1 MYFCKISGEPP
12 QEPVISSK
20 SGEIY
25 ERRLI
30 LKYIQENGTEPATG
44 EKLEETDLITLKAN
58 PKSSA
63 PRPPSATS
71 IPSLLHTLQNE
82 WDSLMLEFYTL
93 NQQHQS
99 TRQELSNALYQQDAA
114 TRVIARLI
122 KERDAAREALAS
134 VQATTGL
141 SATQDVDMTEA
152 PSESALPADVM
163 TIIEETNS
171 SLSSV
176 RKKRKPPTDY
186 AKPEAV
192 KAYQSIHTIPSL
204 HSSSSAGITSIS
216 LSTANPTQF
225 LTGGNDKIVQLYD
238 RGAGKVLATLK
249 GHTKRINHVKLRER
263 EGENTLVVSGAADKT
278 VRTWEELVR
287 FEEGGEVVDLAFG
300 GLGKEVW
307 GVSGREVRIW
317 GIFASLVPE
326 RDLWGHKE
334 TLFLGVQSFRSA
346 HNLLQMDLTVNISL
360 GQSKEPGREIFTQWI
375 RNLNLGLGNHIVFT
389 GLSYRSLAIWALTD
403 IRYHKVVSLRW
414 LPRKRLVSVKRLG
427 SATQI
432 RSISN
437 SKSRCSKIISYFA
450 RGSSPSRQID
460 SGRSTP
466 NVLDVK
472 RLHPRHGYRMKG
484 KSNETVLTLEH
495 VHKMNGPPNEWHRIF
510 LRWNEPL
517 NDLGSI
523 DVISN
528 GDPMPRRYGHDF
540 MLDIRVKKDPRKGW
554 GTEGAFPIGTP
565 VHVYLAIVAPKHQ
578 LAT

>member
-12 QEPVISSK
+12 QEPVVSSK

-71 IPSLLHTLQNE
+71 IPALLHTLQNE

-93 NQQHQS
+93 NQQHQA

-122 KERDAAREALAS
+122 KERDAARDALAS

-141 SATQDVDMTEA
+141 STTQDVDMAEA

-163 TIIEETNS
+163 STIEETNS

-186 AKPEAV
+186 AKPESV

-204 HSSSSAGITSIS
+204 HASSPAGITSIS

-225 LTGGNDKIVQLYD
+225 LTGGNDKTVQLYD
-238 RGAGKVLATLK
+238 REAGKVLATLK

-263 EGENTLVVSGAADKT
+263 DGENTLVVSGSADKT
-278 VRTWEELVR
+278 VRVWSHDSASGDFAPASTFKTHKGEITGLDLHPSGKYLAVGSADKTWSLQSLETFQTLFHAAAGNEPYASLALHPDGCLLALGTLSSTIQIYDIRSQSFVASLGSEEAATPFAVNTLSFSENGYHLAAPDGTSSVAIWDLRKQKTVTSINLSTTDANATYKINRIRYDPSAQWFGVAGNHDARIIAHKTWEELVR

-317 GIFASLVPE
+317 G
-326 RDLWGHKE
+326 
-334 TLFLGVQSFRSA
+334 SA
-346 HNLLQMDLTVNISL
+346 
-360 GQSKEPGREIFTQWI
+360 
-375 RNLNLGLGNHIVFT
+375 
-389 GLSYRSLAIWALTD
+389 
-403 IRYHKVVSLRW
+403 
-414 LPRKRLVSVKRLG
+414 
-427 SATQI
+427 
-432 RSISN
+432 
-437 SKSRCSKIISYFA
+437 
-450 RGSSPSRQID
+450 
-460 SGRSTP
+460 
-466 NVLDVK
+466 
-472 RLHPRHGYRMKG
+472 
-484 KSNETVLTLEH
+484 
-495 VHKMNGPPNEWHRIF
+495 
-510 LRWNEPL
+510 
-517 NDLGSI
+517 
-523 DVISN
+523 
-528 GDPMPRRYGHDF
+528 
-540 MLDIRVKKDPRKGW
+540 
-554 GTEGAFPIGTP
+554 
-565 VHVYLAIVAPKHQ
+565 
-578 LAT
+578 